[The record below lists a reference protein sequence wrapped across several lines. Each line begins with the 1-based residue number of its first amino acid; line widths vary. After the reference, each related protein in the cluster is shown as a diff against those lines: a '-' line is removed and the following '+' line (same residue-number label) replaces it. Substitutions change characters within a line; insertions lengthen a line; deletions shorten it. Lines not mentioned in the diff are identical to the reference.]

1 MCIIKTYREEKMRK
15 LNNKHI
21 FVSFE
26 PGGAEGYKL
35 ARVLATMPC
44 MHWYSCEENGIMPWN
59 ITNTTNQNKHHFDRI
74 TPKGILPP
82 THDYVEKYMPNEK
95 QYYKLFDELFAA
107 NGGEDIINDGKRVI
121 YCTHSMPNKILEYFP
136 NSLIF
141 NIIHKPD
148 DTTEKYLDIAT
159 STSGYIEHDGVVP
172 ELNEYLQFLKILQ
185 RRKEDLTI
193 ADVWAFE
200 RKKKFYDPSMEDKLR
215 KEVYAKMFSSNIF
228 RKAVNHERVYNLSGK
243 ADWFSIKNWLD
254 IKLGS

>member
-21 FVSFE
+21 FVSVE
-26 PGGAEGYKL
+26 PGGADGYKL

-59 ITNTTNQNKHHFDRI
+59 ITNTTNRNKHHFDRI

-121 YCTHSMPNKILEYFP
+121 YCTHSMPNKIRFRVP
-136 NSLIF
+136 KNSVSVYTGNKRE
-141 NIIHKPD
+141 NIR
-148 DTTEKYLDIAT
+148 
-159 STSGYIEHDGVVP
+159 YIQDRFEFDEVFLVCE
-172 ELNEYLQFLKILQ
+172 ELC
-185 RRKEDLTI
+185 KEIELV
-193 ADVWAFE
+193 A
-200 RKKKFYDPSMEDKLR
+200 
-215 KEVYAKMFSSNIF
+215 
-228 RKAVNHERVYNLSGK
+228 
-243 ADWFSIKNWLD
+243 
-254 IKLGS
+254 